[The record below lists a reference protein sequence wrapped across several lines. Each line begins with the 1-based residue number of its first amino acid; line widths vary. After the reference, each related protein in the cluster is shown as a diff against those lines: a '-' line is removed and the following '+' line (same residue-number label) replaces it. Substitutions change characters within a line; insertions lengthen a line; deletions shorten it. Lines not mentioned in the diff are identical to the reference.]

1 MGGFPGAGSG
11 AEAPKMRQLTAAE
24 RNAKK
29 NQRKNQRD
37 ARKKSKGK
45 R

>member
-1 MGGFPGAGSG
+1 MGHAGG
-11 AEAPKMRQLTAAE
+11 AEPPRMRVLSKAE
-24 RNAKK
+24 KNARK

-37 ARKKSKGK
+37 ARKKNKG